1 MANEKIRLVNQTRYD
16 IGVRLMNGVERA
28 IRAGSFTLVSKD
40 DVEYLYSIA
49 PSLFNMPSQLLVQ
62 EEETISEL
70 GIADSVAE
78 ATVTKEQMRKILTG
92 KVALL
97 KEWLDE
103 ERAPFELEIMAE
115 VAKEIDL
122 PASKMALLNK
132 KLPGR
137 FSID

>member
-49 PSLFNMPSQLLVQ
+49 PSLFNRPSQLLVQ

-78 ATVTKEQMRKILTG
+78 ATVNKEQMRKILTG